1 MQLKEHQTWLKII
14 SSKQLKEQFKDLCWA
29 KGTNMTDRLL
39 EFMENEVN
47 SNQKLL
53 EDVEKLRGEN

>member
-14 SSKQLKEQFKDLCWA
+14 AGKQLKEQFKDLCWA

-39 EFMENEVN
+39 EFMKNEVN
-47 SNQKLL
+47 SNHKLL
-53 EDVEKLRGEN
+53 KEVENLRGEK